1 VPPHFFVFAVS
12 FAASLFHTGVETSF
26 TQKGDELMPQ
36 VAIEKL
42 DGKNAADTSVVDE
55 MKTLAERI
63 RQRAFEIFE
72 KRGAADGLAINDW
85 LSAERDLFRIPESE
99 LVEREGKFEAR
110 VSAPGIDPSDV
121 TVTALPDALIVQGSA
136 VHTHEHSDGDV
147 RFCEFDQRTLFR
159 RFDLPERINVDQV
172 TANLDKG
179 VLQLTARKSV
189 QQSGSGK
196 NLRAA

>member
-1 VPPHFFVFAVS
+1 
-12 FAASLFHTGVETSF
+12 
-26 TQKGDELMPQ
+26 MPQ
-36 VAIEKL
+36 VAIERL
-42 DGKNAADTSVVDE
+42 DEKHAADTSVVDE
-55 MKTLAERI
+55 MKSLAERI

-72 KRGAADGLAINDW
+72 RRGASHGSAVSDW

-99 LVEREGKFEAR
+99 LVERDGKFEAR
-110 VSAPGIDPSDV
+110 VAASGIDPADV
-121 TVTALPDALIVQGSA
+121 TVTALPDALIVKGSTT
-136 VHTHEHSDGDV
+136 HTHQHTDGDV

-179 VLQLTARKSV
+179 VLQLTARKSM
-189 QQSGSGK
+189 QQAGSGK

>member
-1 VPPHFFVFAVS
+1 
-12 FAASLFHTGVETSF
+12 
-26 TQKGDELMPQ
+26 MPQ

-42 DGKNAADTSVVDE
+42 DEKKAADSSVVNE
-55 MKTLAERI
+55 MKSLAERI

-72 KRGAADGLAINDW
+72 RRGAGDGSAVGDW

-99 LVEREGKFEAR
+99 LLDRDGKFEAR
-110 VSAPGIDPSDV
+110 VAAPGIDPADV
-121 TVTALPDALIVQGSA
+121 TVTALPDALIVKGST
-136 VHTHEHSDGDV
+136 VHKHEHSDGDV

-159 RFDLPERINVDQV
+159 RFDLPEPINVDQV

-179 VLQLTARKSV
+179 VLQLTARKSA

-196 NLRAA
+196 SLRAA

>member
-1 VPPHFFVFAVS
+1 
-12 FAASLFHTGVETSF
+12 
-26 TQKGDELMPQ
+26 MPQ
-36 VAIEKL
+36 VAIERMDEKR
-42 DGKNAADTSVVDE
+42 AADTSVVDE

-72 KRGAADGLAINDW
+72 RRGASHGSAVNDW

-99 LVEREGKFEAR
+99 LVERDEKFEAR

-121 TVTALPDALIVQGSA
+121 TVTALPDALIVQGST
-136 VHTHEHSDGDV
+136 VHKHEQSDGDV

-172 TANLDKG
+172 TASLDKG
-179 VLQLTARKSV
+179 VLQLTARKSA
-189 QQSGSGK
+189 QRSGSGK